1 MMTTTS
7 REWAAQVLGH
17 KRRLDE
23 YKETVSRL
31 FPSLPKDLVDSR
43 SIREVD
49 ALVLALFLRCY
60 PRELSVLDVGTFF
73 EVSTF
78 PLASQPSV
86 LRVLAID
93 PVELPEDGEA
103 GETSKTLDPED
114 EPEPLAGLRTID
126 VARAALAEFAEESAK
141 VALRT
146 GDVGSAWTDYSD
158 NTPEGSEKVP
168 A

>member
-60 PRELSVLDVGTFF
+60 PHELSVLDVGTFF
-73 EVSTF
+73 GVSTF
-78 PLASQPSV
+78 HFASQPNV
-86 LRVLAID
+86 VRVLGVD
-93 PVELPEDGEA
+93 SELPEDGET
-103 GETSKTLDPED
+103 GETSKAPYSEG
-114 EPEPLAGLRTID
+114 EPEPLQGLRIID
-126 VARAALAEFAEESAK
+126 VARAAIAEFA
-141 VALRT
+141 
-146 GDVGSAWTDYSD
+146 
-158 NTPEGSEKVP
+158 
-168 A
+168 